1 MRIITQGVAVARG
14 VGGRRGDERKRAR
27 IRRKRGR
34 GGWPREM
41 PSLRRSEALVITIGI
56 VLASRVALGRPPV
69 PLGYRERRRRAKLR
83 RRALDRTIAAARG
96 MQRHHVDPWRRACE
110 LDRVRS
116 WQLAPPWWSTPEGR
130 ARWLARDRARKLA
143 RRNPAAAL
151 EAFATACGYPAPW
164 GPEVAAAHLRYLQ
177 GEP

>member
-1 MRIITQGVAVARG
+1 MRIITQGVAVVRG
-14 VGGRRGDERKRAR
+14 VGGRRGRVRRRAAERALWLWNESGGGGLQRKAERLIAAHDDGSLGKRERKR
-27 IRRKRGR
+27 
-34 GGWPREM
+34 
-41 PSLRRSEALVITIGI
+41 
-56 VLASRVALGRPPV
+56 
-69 PLGYRERRRRAKLR
+69 RADLR
-83 RRALDRTIAAARG
+83 RRARDRTIAAARG